1 MRQFDLRAKMVQ
13 DITILLQVDIV
24 LMTISSLMES
34 IDDGMETELA
44 NK

>member
-1 MRQFDLRAKMVQ
+1 MVQ
-13 DITILLQVDIV
+13 DILLQVDIV

-34 IDDGMETELA
+34 IDDGIEIELA